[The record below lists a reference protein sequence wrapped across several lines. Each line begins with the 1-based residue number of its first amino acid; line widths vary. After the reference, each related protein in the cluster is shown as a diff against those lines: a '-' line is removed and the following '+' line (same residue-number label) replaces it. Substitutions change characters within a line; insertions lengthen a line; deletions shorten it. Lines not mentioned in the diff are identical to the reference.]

1 MRLEKR
7 RLDGFMQ
14 TNANRSPLGIT
25 MDMKAGDEDEVF
37 YLSKYNEEADYKQK
51 VESLRSDEEYI
62 SLGRQLEEVRTSF
75 ESTKLL
81 PMKPEQPTRH

>member
-1 MRLEKR
+1 MRIAIIAPGSR
-7 RLDGFMQ
+7 GDVQ
-14 TNANRSPLGIT
+14 PYVALGKGL
-25 MDMKAGDEDEVF
+25 MKAGDEDEVF
-37 YLSKYNEEADYKQK
+37 YLSKYNDEADYKQK